1 MRDDEDIWIE
11 AERKQ
16 AEDYLREQGVDH
28 LGVGEF
34 PAFHVHP
41 YLALWAVQS
50 KSSPGSIGWW
60 AITGDLPTDYI
71 SSNEGRHPREALRA
85 FARHWRKVSGCM
97 LRGEPHPDY
106 RIGTSD
112 ESSELG
118 GLLGR
123 RAEIIQRYA
132 DDDEI
137 WTEVSEA

>member
-1 MRDDEDIWIE
+1 MRDDEDRWID
-11 AERKQ
+11 AERKH

-50 KSSPGSIGWW
+50 KNAPGWIGWW
-60 AITGDLPTDYI
+60 TITGDLPADYI
-71 SSNEGRHPREALRA
+71 SSTEGRHPRGA
-85 FARHWRKVSGCM
+85 FARHWREVSGCM
-97 LRGEPHPDY
+97 LRGEPHPNY
-106 RIGTSD
+106 RLGAPN
-112 ESSELG
+112 EWPELG
-118 GLLGR
+118 DLLRR

-137 WTEVSEA
+137 WTEISEA